1 MGSGGGK
8 EKRPPLTR
16 GLSSK
21 ARLGERPVLLR
32 FLAFAVSPSVM
43 TFGHATSLVR
53 GRLLRPPCVKG
64 AVERKRDW
72 GIVGQLRIVDYRTTP
87 PSALRAAT
95 SPYTGEAY
103 FICIKKAPPWGSLY
117 LVASA
122 AEKAA
127 QQLQQGSAVKV
138 AEHFCDLLGLDSL
151 LQEHRHYT
159 LSAAPLQMQ
168 SLPEMGVGALRKHA
182 GGMFLASDRGGYAAA
197 ASILVCTAQP
207 PDNPSVSAPRCHLP
221 LHRGGLYCFP

>member
-1 MGSGGGK
+1 MGCV
-8 EKRPPLTR
+8 R
-16 GLSSK
+16 GVS
-21 ARLGERPVLLR
+21 LLR
-32 FLAFAVSPSVM
+32 KKGSPD
-43 TFGHATSLVR
+43 R
-53 GRLLRPPCVKG
+53 
-64 AVERKRDW
+64 
-72 GIVGQLRIVDYRTTP
+72 
-87 PSALRAAT
+87 
-95 SPYTGEAY
+95 
-103 FICIKKAPPWGSLY
+103 GSLTI
-117 LVASA
+117 VASA

-138 AEHFCDLLGLDSL
+138 AEHFCDLLGMDSL

-159 LSAAPLQMQ
+159 PPEDVLQMQ
-168 SLPEMGVGALRKHA
+168 CLPEMGVGALRKHA